1 MEENQ
6 EKLTAEEQETPVTPE
21 DTMPEEE
28 PIGYVPRPAWQVWCA
43 RVALVLFIIIVF
55 GQIYRI
61 ARGGI

>member
-1 MEENQ
+1 MDENMEKQPQ
-6 EKLTAEEQETPVTPE
+6 EAQEETTNYP
-21 DTMPEEE
+21 
-28 PIGYVPRPAWQVWCA
+28 PRPAWQVWCA

>member
-1 MEENQ
+1 MDENMEKQPREAQ
-6 EKLTAEEQETPVTPE
+6 EETT
-21 DTMPEEE
+21 
-28 PIGYVPRPAWQVWCA
+28 GYTPRPAWQVWCA

>member
-1 MEENQ
+1 MDENMEKQPQ
-6 EKLTAEEQETPVTPE
+6 EVTE
-21 DTMPEEE
+21 KRSNYT
-28 PIGYVPRPAWQVWCA
+28 PRPAWQVWCA